1 MEATGM
7 GGSMSSGR
15 SFERF
20 SGWLSVLAGLAGLG
34 YAVAFVVLKHAGLS
48 ALFLTLAPLLT
59 IGGLVAV
66 FERVRAIDAGVATVA
81 LALGAFGSL
90 AASSHGAYDLAN
102 VLHPPASVPDL
113 PSAVDPRGYATF
125 ALTGLAILLL
135 GWLAGR
141 TTELPGWVGP
151 LGILLGVV
159 LVITWLGR
167 LIVLD
172 ATSLLVLGPALVAG
186 VLSPIFFLLLGAWLL
201 GWWRSGG

>member
-1 MEATGM
+1 MAM
-7 GGSMSSGR
+7 GGSTMDGR

-20 SGWLSVLAGLAGLG
+20 AGWLSVLAGIAGIG
-34 YAVAFVVLKHAGLS
+34 YAVAFVVLKNAQLS
-48 ALFLTLAPLLT
+48 AIFLTLAPLLA

-66 FERVRAIDAGVATVA
+66 FDRVRGVDAGFATVA

-90 AASSHGAYDLAN
+90 AASTHGAYDLAN
-102 VLHPPASVPDL
+102 VLHPVAGAPDL
-113 PSAVDPRGYATF
+113 PSAVDPRGFGTF

-141 TTELPGWVGP
+141 TSGLPNWVGP
-151 LGILLGVV
+151 MGMVLGVV

-186 VLSPIFFLLLGAWLL
+186 LLSPIFFLLLGSWLL
-201 GWWRSGG
+201 GWRR